1 MKKSATVFAAIIG
14 MGLCM
19 FSGCSNGSTFT
30 QSNYSSGEA
39 VINNVILDV
48 SDREVE
54 VVVSSDNQIHI
65 DCFESE
71 KEYYNFSETGETLK
85 MTLVFDKEWTDFIGT
100 KADKEYRKI
109 KLEIPDA
116 MLTNLTVTTTN
127 ERIKV
132 SELKVNESISLAS
145 NGGGVEIQKL
155 SAGEKI
161 SLTAKNADITGSV
174 VGGWDDYSIKVTIKK
189 GNSNLADKD
198 GGEKLLI
205 VDCNNGDINIDLI
218 K

>member
-1 MKKSATVFAAIIG
+1 MKKSATVLAAIIG

-19 FSGCSNGSTFT
+19 FSGCSNGGTFT

-39 VINNVILDV
+39 IINNVILDV

-54 VVVSSDNQIHI
+54 ISVSSDNQIHI
-65 DCFESE
+65 DYFESE
-71 KEYYNFSETGETLK
+71 KEYYTIIETDGTLK
-85 MTLVFDKEWTDFIGT
+85 MTLDFDKEWTDFIGT

-116 MLTNLTVTTTN
+116 LLKNLSVTTTN

-132 SELKVNESISLAS
+132 SELEVNESISLNS
-145 NGGGVEIQKL
+145 NGGGVEFEKL

-161 SLTAKNADITGSV
+161 SLTAKNAGITGSV
-174 VGGWDDYSIKVTIKK
+174 VGGWDDYTIKVTIKK

>member
-19 FSGCSNGSTFT
+19 FSGCSNGGTFT

-39 VINNVILDV
+39 IINNVILDV

-54 VVVSSDNQIHI
+54 ISVSSDNQIHI
-65 DCFESE
+65 DYFESE
-71 KEYYNFSETGETLK
+71 KEYYTIIETDGTLK
-85 MTLVFDKEWTDFIGT
+85 MTLDFDKEWTDFIGT

-116 MLTNLTVTTTN
+116 LLKNLSVTTTN

-132 SELKVNESISLAS
+132 TELEVNESISLNS
-145 NGGGVEIQKL
+145 NGGGVEFEKL

-161 SLTAKNADITGSV
+161 SLTAKNAGITGSV
-174 VGGWDDYSIKVTIKK
+174 VGGWDDYTIKVTIKK

>member
-19 FSGCSNGSTFT
+19 FSGCSNGGTFT

-54 VVVSSDNQIHI
+54 ISVSSDNQIHI
-65 DCFESE
+65 DYFESE
-71 KEYYNFSETGETLK
+71 KEYYTIIETDGTLK
-85 MTLVFDKEWTDFIGT
+85 MTLDFDKGWTDFIGT

-116 MLTNLTVTTTN
+116 LLKNLSVTTTN

-132 SELKVNESISLAS
+132 TELEVNESISLNS
-145 NGGGVEIQKL
+145 NGGGVEFEKL

-161 SLTAKNADITGSV
+161 SLTAKNAGITGSV
-174 VGGWDDYSIKVTIKK
+174 VGGWDDYTIKVTIKK

>member
-19 FSGCSNGSTFT
+19 FSGCSNGGTFT

-39 VINNVILDV
+39 IINNVILDV

-65 DCFESE
+65 DYFESE
-71 KEYYNFSETGETLK
+71 KEYYNFSETGKTLK

-127 ERIKV
+127 ERIKL
-132 SELKVNESISLAS
+132 SELKVKESISLDS

-161 SLTAKNADITGSV
+161 SLTSKNADITGSIA
-174 VGGWDDYSIKVTIKK
+174 GGWDDYTIKVTIKK
-189 GNSNLADKD
+189 GNSKLTDKD

-205 VDCNNGDINIDLI
+205 VDCNNGDVDIDLI

>member
-1 MKKSATVFAAIIG
+1 MKKLAVVLMAIIS
-14 MGLCM
+14 MGLLI
-19 FSGCSNGSTFT
+19 FSGCNNGGTFT
-30 QSNYSSGEA
+30 ENTYSSGET
-39 VINNVILDV
+39 VINSVILDV

-54 VVVSSDNQIHI
+54 VAISSDNQIHI
-65 DCFESE
+65 DYFESE
-71 KEYYNFSETGETLK
+71 KEYYTISETDGTLK

-116 MLTNLTVTTTN
+116 LLTNLSVT

-132 SELKVNESISLAS
+132 TELKVNESISLNS
-145 NGGGVEIQKL
+145 NGGGVEFEKL
-155 SAGEKI
+155 SAGKTI
-161 SLTAKNADITGSV
+161 TLSAKDADITGSV
-174 VGGWDDYSIKVTIKK
+174 IGGWDDYTIKVKIKK
-189 GNSNLADKD
+189 GESNLVDKD

-205 VDCNNGDINIDLI
+205 VDCNNGNVNIDLV